1 MVELAEKIV
10 DTAAMR
16 HPPEGWTA
24 PVLGPRGERQAK
36 PKFELFGEAQAVG
49 MGDWTEEDD
58 NSGEMFAPGTFVEL
72 RRNERATHG
81 VVLGEE
87 KYGTRSADDIMFA
100 VPSLVTPDLAR
111 RCSTLEIAV
120 EEGQLNARV
129 KVLQHI
135 RQIER
140 AVEDAR
146 ADILRSGVDIY
157 SIVKSRDP
165 NEWATTTVAEVARLF
180 TPKPTLV
187 TVFATHK
194 YLMERAEC
202 FVAGHG
208 YILSQSFKV
217 RPASHISTIKS
228 VFGVVSPAIGP
239 VQDFA
244 KRALPR
250 PAKHTWT
257 PEDIVILTFLHQAL
271 QPMRSIQTDP
281 YSIGQ
286 SAIIHALDPMQ
297 RVDDHETHMTL
308 IDLGVYAPWQD
319 IYSLRH
325 SMNLD
330 LEDPAT
336 SPKAKATEALVKRS
350 LATPPRSGPLG
361 PEDFHATDPLD
372 HLRHD
377 FGDTPIYVIDD
388 ANAQELDDGVSVEPV
403 AGEPDSFWV
412 HVHIADPASTIP
424 ASHVLAQRAAKQ
436 SQTAYF
442 LHRTWPLFP
451 KSVMF
456 SGRAGF
462 SLADQTE
469 NRVLHVQLE
478 SECGGRV
485 GRVCRARQGI
495 ARNFVKLSYDEAD
508 LLLTGKIM
516 PRLYPFS
523 VAPPP
528 PPKPKLPARQLE
540 DLRTLTMLQN
550 RLHTVS
556 VHPGIIEPNGEA
568 VNLKDFF
575 LGFPEFTYF
584 VTKPN
589 DTMRSSRGLITEAM
603 KLACRTASR
612 WCAERGVDTVRRG
625 ASPLTGAPGGA
636 EKLRAMRDDLCY
648 VELAELPNLA
658 DGMPVAAYSLEP
670 TAHWTLAVPE
680 GEGYTRATSPLR
692 RYSDLLVHYQIH
704 SALLGQKAP
713 FSRAYLEDYIKW
725 LKHDDQL
732 KKRTETL
739 HQRFWVL
746 LALKRWLE
754 APNRNI
760 DDPLADLHAITMRTL
775 RSEVRIPGLGIAA
788 SLEDVDQKHTANWEL
803 ARSLPVK
810 IDDIKLGTYSQL
822 ATDIPQQEWCE
833 SEVHRPATANM
844 KEVPTGPEAYHRPKE
859 LRDVGDHP
867 IKNVWE
873 DKLVPSVFAVLKEL
887 QVDWTS
893 LDVVRIP
900 NLDEPNGPVV
910 LWIGVTPS
918 SLSRDDGTLVSA
930 RVCLALFAEHQLAD
944 VEVHVRESLLVRQ
957 NGPKLMKLV
966 FWSNAATAAQEP
978 LTTTLGIPICTG
990 GFFIGEGGSTKS
1002 TGVCGKE
1009 DDADISYVTPGTW
1022 LLKDIAEHGIEE
1034 PNVIAGPEL
1043 NSWNEVAKDLA
1054 KAERATAS
1062 CVFVPKVIP
1071 NFERGYRY

>member
-1 MVELAEKIV
+1 MSRIIQTVASTASSMEK
-10 DTAAMR
+10 T
-16 HPPEGWTA
+16 E
-24 PVLGPRGERQAK
+24 
-36 PKFELFGEAQAVG
+36 FELFGEAQAVG
-49 MGDWTEEDD
+49 LGDWTEEDG

-81 VVLGEE
+81 VVLGEVAKDNRMHVMALITTGE
-87 KYGTRSADDIMFA
+87 VWDPLRDDIMFA

-111 RCSTLEIAV
+111 RCSMLDIAV

-140 AVEDAR
+140 AVEDAT
-146 ADILRSGVDIY
+146 AEILRSGVDIY

-194 YLMERAEC
+194 YLMERAEY

-228 VFGVVSPAIGP
+228 VSEWCRQPSGP

-244 KRALPR
+244 KRALPILAANRRLRAQHRDGVPTQR

-469 NRVLHVQLE
+469 NRVLTFSSKVNAEGALV
-478 SECGGRV
+478 ECV
-485 GRVCRARQGI
+485 VRAGI

-528 PPKPKLPARQLE
+528 PPTPKLPARQLE

-550 RLHTVS
+550 RLIRYRFTQ
-556 VHPGIIEPNGEA
+556 GIIEPNGEA
-568 VNLKDFF
+568 VNLKDFVAPQNIDSPTMRPSEF

-625 ASPLTGAPGGA
+625 ASPLTGAPEA
-636 EKLRAMRDDLCY
+636 LEKLRAMRDDLCY

-775 RSEVRIPGLGIAA
+775 RVNFLTNSMQSEVRIPGLGIAA
-788 SLEDVDQKHTANWEL
+788 SLEDVDAKHSANWEL

-810 IDDIKLGTYSQL
+810 IDDIKLG
-822 ATDIPQQEWCE
+822 
-833 SEVHRPATANM
+833 VRPTLKVSM
-844 KEVPTGPEAYHRPKE
+844 K
-859 LRDVGDHP
+859 
-867 IKNVWE
+867 
-873 DKLVPSVFAVLKEL
+873 
-887 QVDWTS
+887 
-893 LDVVRIP
+893 
-900 NLDEPNGPVV
+900 
-910 LWIGVTPS
+910 
-918 SLSRDDGTLVSA
+918 
-930 RVCLALFAEHQLAD
+930 
-944 VEVHVRESLLVRQ
+944 
-957 NGPKLMKLV
+957 
-966 FWSNAATAAQEP
+966 
-978 LTTTLGIPICTG
+978 
-990 GFFIGEGGSTKS
+990 
-1002 TGVCGKE
+1002 
-1009 DDADISYVTPGTW
+1009 
-1022 LLKDIAEHGIEE
+1022 
-1034 PNVIAGPEL
+1034 
-1043 NSWNEVAKDLA
+1043 
-1054 KAERATAS
+1054 
-1062 CVFVPKVIP
+1062 
-1071 NFERGYRY
+1071 